1 MFLRDSTSVLCR
13 NCHLVLLGGFYQDEV
28 GQLKCKPCVN
38 GTFVSPSHLGTSPSS
53 CLVFP
58 AGTNTTQHGG
68 YRAGPCLN
76 NYYRLKRF
84 GECYRCESAG
94 ASCKNE
100 LMTLNP
106 GYWWNMDKGSLV
118 AYKAFAANILDHSD
132 KYNRATVNYAR
143 DRLPTIH
150 KCRLVNACSGQSGDA
165 GKGACSEGSY
175 GPLCELCQTGYFFTV
190 SGCSKC
196 PPKWRVG
203 MQLGGFAVAVLLLVG
218 FLSWKQT
225 KAMRQLRGSEHTATW
240 LDRCVT
246 VLRIGIGFIQVM
258 NGITTALMFVP
269 WPSAMQVV
277 GRYLK
282 AIAFN
287 VMGVVNPVCLNSNL
301 QIDHLWKT
309 VLFAVVI
316 AVLVLFVALI
326 YWVWRGSLK
335 WRRITMTDDLRQ
347 TALQF
352 CLTGILWIV
361 FGCYPALSQSVIAT
375 VPYRSFSCIPLDC
388 TTPSSNANCQWYLK
402 ADVSLECNEHNFSRI
417 LWKICDLLLVI
428 PVGVLLLIW
437 FLLYLKHRSATRG
450 QQISRP
456 FVKALYSALSFLDG
470 SYEPRFWYW
479 EVLEM
484 TRKLVLTSGLQF
496 FGRGSATELAMAA
509 IIATAFAILHAY
521 HKPMK
526 KSLKRQQLLQL
537 MSLSLISLN
546 IMLGVLQM
554 VDLNEGFSR
563 LSDGDAM
570 YDTTSDSGKTVVFAV
585 LFYAVNGLFVLLF
598 IGQKMHAYTETC
610 L

>member
-1 MFLRDSTSVLCR
+1 MKEVSIYLNLTDIWFCA
-13 NCHLVLLGGFYQDEV
+13 GGFYQDEV
-28 GQLKCKPCVN
+28 GQQRCKSCVN
-38 GTFVSPSHLGTSPSS
+38 GTFVSPGHLGTSPSS

-58 AGTNTTQHGG
+58 VGTNTTLHGG

-84 GECYRCESAG
+84 GECYRCESSG
-94 ASCKNE
+94 ASCINE
-100 LMTLNP
+100 VLTVNA
-106 GYWWNMDKGSLV
+106 GYWWDMDKDMLT
-118 AYKAFAANILDHSD
+118 AYKTFADNIFDQSD
-132 KYNRATVNYAR
+132 KYDKATVNYTR
-143 DRLPTIH
+143 DRVPTIH
-150 KCRLVNACSGQSGDA
+150 KCRLANACSGQKGDA
-165 GKGACSEGSY
+165 GNGPCSEGSY
-175 GPLCELCQTGYFFTV
+175 GPLCELCQKGYFLTV
-190 SGCSKC
+190 DGCSKC
-196 PPKWRVG
+196 SPKWRVG
-203 MQLGGFAVAVLLLVG
+203 MQLGGFIAAALLLVG

-225 KAMRQLRGSEHTATW
+225 KAMRRTREGEQTATW

-282 AIAFN
+282 AIEFN
-287 VMGVVNPVCLNSNL
+287 VMEVVNPVCLNSNL
-301 QIDHLWKT
+301 QMDHLWKT
-309 VLFAVVI
+309 VLFAAAI
-316 AVLVLFVALI
+316 TVLVLLVALI
-326 YWVWRGSLK
+326 YWVWKAHLK
-335 WRRITMTDDLRQ
+335 WRKITVTDDLRQ

-375 VPYRSFSCIPLDC
+375 VPYRSFSCILLNC
-388 TTPSSNANCQWYLK
+388 TAPSSSVDCQWYLK
-402 ADVSLECNEHNFSRI
+402 ADVSLVCNESNFSRV
-417 LWKICDLLLVI
+417 LWKICDFLLVI
-428 PVGVLLLIW
+428 PLGVLLLIW
-437 FLLYLKHRSATRG
+437 VLLYLKHRSASRG
-450 QQISRP
+450 QQITSP

-509 IIATAFAILHAY
+509 IIATAFAILQAY

-537 MSLSLISLN
+537 VSLSLISLN

-554 VDLNEGFSR
+554 VDLNEGIGS
-563 LSDGDAM
+563 LSDGDTR
-570 YDTTSDSGKTVVFAV
+570 YDTNTSGSGKTVVFAV
-585 LFYAVNGLFVLLF
+585 LFYTVNGLFVLLF
-598 IGQKMHAYTETC
+598 IGD
-610 L
+610 